1 MCEAAGIMMAS
12 SPGTTH
18 PNALNMLNCWTCD
31 FVAPNIFP
39 HQISWVLHPAWTL
52 LGYASQFRCAF
63 VKVVAGNPTSYDGIN
78 AGTNVQLYDIMRI
91 HALSTAFQLGCT
103 SIQVSRS
110 DRSDRPLYLWGFPHT
125 SFHAWTGF
133 PEQPL
138 PFDWLWPTDWKRN
151 PTRPL
156 GSLSLI
162 PTAPAVI
169 EASYDLQGEV
179 KGLCPKLRDGSILEV
194 EWQLFQVKQSTN
206 RHTVTLYNALY
217 FWYLWICMEPE
228 LSSSLGG
235 CTGSK
240 YMEYEYVIYIYIYIH
255 MYIIYIHTYT

>member
-1 MCEAAGIMMAS
+1 
-12 SPGTTH
+12 
-18 PNALNMLNCWTCD
+18 
-31 FVAPNIFP
+31 
-39 HQISWVLHPAWTL
+39 
-52 LGYASQFRCAF
+52 
-63 VKVVAGNPTSYDGIN
+63 
-78 AGTNVQLYDIMRI
+78 MRI

-110 DRSDRPLYLWGFPHT
+110 DRPVYLEASPHLIPCLDWVSQNFPTIWLAVTDRLEAKSNTTIG
-125 SFHAWTGF
+125 
-133 PEQPL
+133 
-138 PFDWLWPTDWKRN
+138 
-151 PTRPL
+151 
-156 GSLSLI
+156 LSLI

-217 FWYLWICMEPE
+217 LWYLWICMEPE

>member
-1 MCEAAGIMMAS
+1 
-12 SPGTTH
+12 
-18 PNALNMLNCWTCD
+18 MLG
-31 FVAPNIFP
+31 
-39 HQISWVLHPAWTL
+39 L
-52 LGYASQFRCAF
+52 
-63 VKVVAGNPTSYDGIN
+63 
-78 AGTNVQLYDIMRI
+78 
-91 HALSTAFQLGCT
+91 
-103 SIQVSRS
+103 
-110 DRSDRPLYLWGFPHT
+110 
-125 SFHAWTGF
+125 GF

-240 YMEYEYVIYIYIYIH
+240 YMEYEYVIYIYIH
-255 MYIIYIHTYT
+255 MYIIYIYTYIHVNMCIYIYIYLYIYIWILQLAIMSLPSSGYVSKYVMFLDTEQMGWSQKHWH